1 MLYAQIDLDLPDD
14 PKIIA
19 AGAVAEHAYI
29 RIILRCRRH
38 LTDGV
43 IDQRAIGRWL
53 EGIKGRPADI
63 MAILLREGLVHEHP
77 VGWCI
82 PPDVWAQRNPT
93 AAAVEA
99 KRSTKQASG
108 VLGNHQRWH
117 ASKGITD
124 PACPHCTPIAPSSQ
138 TDRTCESHPIAADR
152 HSQSHSHSHRQ
163 SHAAAAAR
171 NTQEGIDPALNEAAA
186 AAIEL
191 LVTHRI
197 THPDPDAPIRSVARY
212 AEQIRHGALTEHGP
226 TLSDPVTAQRLFAAD
241 DPVHTIATTI
251 LGLTD
256 DQAIIAAATLRARER
271 AS

>member
-14 PKIIA
+14 PKIVA

-29 RIILRCRRH
+29 RIILRCKRH

-43 IDQRAIGRWL
+43 IDRRVAALWL
-53 EGIKGRPADI
+53 HGLRGRPADI
-63 MAILLREGLVHEHP
+63 MATLERNGLVEEHP
-77 VGWCI
+77 DGWRI
-82 PPDVWAQRNPT
+82 PPAVWAKRNDS
-93 AAAVEA
+93 AATIEA
-99 KRSTKQASG
+99 KRSTKRASG
-108 VLGNHQRWH
+108 ALGNHERWH

-124 PACPHCTPIAPSSQ
+124 PACPHCTSIAPSSQ
-138 TDRTCESHPIAADR
+138 TDRTCESHPIAPDR
-152 HSQSHSHSHRQ
+152 HSQRQIQSHSHSH
-163 SHAAAAAR
+163 AAAASR
-171 NTQEGIDPALNEAAA
+171 DTQEGIDPALNEAAA

-212 AEQIRHGALTEHGP
+212 ADQIRTGALAEHGHVIEAH
-226 TLSDPVTAQRLFAAD
+226 TTEILAAD
-241 DPVHTIATTI
+241 DPAHTIATTI

-256 DQAIIAAATLRARER
+256 DQAVIAASTLRARER